1 MAKRTAMGILQEEHG
16 LSQRRA
22 CRLVGLHR
30 STAQYRPVEQD
41 DAPLSERLKALA
53 SENRRYGYLR
63 LHALLRREGLVVN
76 RKRTWRLY
84 AKEGLQVR
92 TRKRR
97 KLPRRDRMPAVVPI
111 RPLQRW
117 SLDFMS
123 DQLATCRR
131 FRVLNIVDDHTRE
144 CPGQIVDFSISGER
158 LARYLDDLALIH
170 GLPEEIVL
178 DNGPEG
184 TSKAMFDWS
193 ERTGVALRF
202 IEPGKPVQNAFV
214 ESFNG
219 RFRDECLNQHWF
231 RSLRHAREEI
241 EAWRTHY
248 NTERPHSSLAY
259 RTPREFAAERARA
272 LELYEGS
279 APTPVRL
286 PSATGNSNS
295 QWPA

>member
-1 MAKRTAMGILQEEHG
+1 MAKRTAMGILQSEHG

-22 CRLVGLHR
+22 CRLAGLHR
-30 STAQYRPVEQD
+30 STAQYRPVRHD
-41 DAPLSERLKALA
+41 DAPLCERLKALA
-53 SENRRYGYLR
+53 AENRRYGYLR
-63 LHALLRREGLVVN
+63 LHALLRREGRVLN
-76 RKRTWRLY
+76 HKRTYRLY
-84 AKEGLQVR
+84 AQEGLQVR

-97 KLPRRDRMPAVVPI
+97 KLPRRDRLPATLPI
-111 RPLQRW
+111 RPMQRW

-158 LARYLDDLALIH
+158 LARYLDDLALTH

-202 IEPGKPVQNAFV
+202 IEPGRPVQNAFV

-241 EAWRTHY
+241 EAWRIHY

-259 RTPREFAAERARA
+259 KTPCEFAAERART
-272 LELYEGS
+272 LELPKGS

-286 PSATGNSNS
+286 PFVPENSS
-295 QWPA
+295 PQWL